1 MNRGRFLWFGGL
13 PAALLVCIAL
23 SVSIGVRRVSLPDIL
38 AGLGGSTEN
47 IGRAAVVK
55 RVPRTFMAALAGAAL
70 GVSGVLMQGVTRNPL
85 ADPGILGVN
94 SGAAF
99 AVTLGI
105 AYFDMAASYTY
116 VWTAIGGAA
125 AAAILVYMIGS
136 LGAGGAAPLKLALA
150 GTAASVCL
158 SSLIT
163 AVLLPRNDIAG
174 AVRYWLVGGVGGVTL
189 DRVALVLPFII
200 AGVVIGFLGSG
211 ALNSLAL
218 GDELGA
224 SLGENVPAAR
234 IVCTIGAV
242 MLCGAATAVCGP
254 IGFVGL
260 AVPHAGRM
268 LIGLDH
274 RRLVPFAAFAG
285 ALFLIIADILGR
297 VVARPGELEVGIVT
311 AFFGAPV
318 FIWIVRKHKVRE
330 L

>member
-1 MNRGRFLWFGGL
+1 M
-13 PAALLVCIAL
+13 
-23 SVSIGVRRVSLPDIL
+23 RRVSLPDIL

-174 AVRYWLVGGVGGVTL
+174 AVRYWLIGGVGGVTL

-200 AGVVIGFLGSG
+200 AGFVIGFLGSG
-211 ALNSLAL
+211 SLNSLAL

-297 VVARPGELEVGIVT
+297 VVARPGELQVGIVT

>member
-13 PAALLVCIAL
+13 PGALLVCIAL
-23 SVSIGVRRVSLPDIL
+23 SVSIGVRRVGLPDIL

-125 AAAILVYMIGS
+125 AATILVYLIGS
-136 LGAGGAAPLKLALA
+136 LGVGGAAPLKLALA

-174 AVRYWLVGGVGGVTL
+174 AVRYWLVGGVGGVTS
-189 DRVALVLPFII
+189 DRIALVLPFII
-200 AGVVIGFLGSG
+200 AGFVIGFLGSG

-224 SLGENVPAAR
+224 SLGENVLAAR

-260 AVPHAGRM
+260 AVPHVGRM

-274 RRLVPFAAFAG
+274 RRLMPFAAFAG
-285 ALFLIIADILGR
+285 ALLLTAADILGR
-297 VVARPGELEVGIVT
+297 VIARPGEMEVGIVT

>member
-13 PAALLVCIAL
+13 PTALLVCIAL

-200 AGVVIGFLGSG
+200 AGFVIGFLGSG